1 MVEKEHNLVLDKVC
15 KCASI
20 HIVKKGQMY
29 TAQELIA
36 EMRKMQ
42 GERLAQEFAEE
53 LGISHSYLSRIYR
66 GKTDP
71 GELVLNK
78 LGLQK
83 RVFYEKVDKV
93 A

>member
-1 MVEKEHNLVLDKVC
+1 MIQPVRR
-15 KCASI
+15 
-20 HIVKKGQMY
+20 GQMY
-29 TAQELIA
+29 TAEELIA
-36 EMRKMQ
+36 EMKKMQ
-42 GERLAQEFAEE
+42 GDRLAQEFAEE

-66 GKTDP
+66 LKTDP
-71 GELVLNK
+71 GEMVLNK